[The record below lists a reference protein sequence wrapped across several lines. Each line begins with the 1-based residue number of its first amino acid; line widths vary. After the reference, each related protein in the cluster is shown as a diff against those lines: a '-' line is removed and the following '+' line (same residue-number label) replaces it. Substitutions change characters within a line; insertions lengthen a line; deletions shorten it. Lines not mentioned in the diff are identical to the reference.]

1 MCPCSSTSWLWLHLP
16 PAPTHLGKLE
26 AETSPSSEVS
36 AGEGGK
42 KKVSNIFFFQNV
54 IWTHE
59 QMGTS
64 GSSPAA
70 GIWGACAP
78 SPGSG
83 GVKTH
88 FGLSSRRWLPS
99 GLLPEASLIAPS
111 DPSAW
116 TLAPRYDPVG
126 TLAHTQPQAGGSLLS
141 FADIRPRTSSEL
153 GFADASCEMTGI
165 DRSTCDDVELLY
177 LQNTQSAR
185 NWLALTGQEEFSGLG
200 FDREE

>member
-1 MCPCSSTSWLWLHLP
+1 MRPCSSPSWLRLPLP
-16 PAPTHLGKLE
+16 PAPTHLGRLE

-42 KKVSNIFFFQNV
+42 KKVSDFLFFFQNV

-59 QMGTS
+59 RMGTS

-78 SPGSG
+78 SPGPG

-111 DPSAW
+111 DPAAW
-116 TLAPRYDPVG
+116 TLAPRYDPLG
-126 TLAHTQPQAGGSLLS
+126 TLVHTQPRAGNSLLS
-141 FADIRPRTSSEL
+141 FADIRPRTSSKL
-153 GFADASCEMTGI
+153 GFADASCETTGI
-165 DRSTCDDVELLY
+165 NRSTCDDVELSY
-177 LQNTQSAR
+177 LQNTV
-185 NWLALTGQEEFSGLG
+185 
-200 FDREE
+200 